1 MSNTGADG
9 AHVVSLRTSVF
20 PMVPSETSWTRQVAE
35 FGAIL
40 DDVANSVTSW
50 TELEQGILQVVDANV
65 AHVLLLHGERS
76 AMAGSARQLDVVLGR
91 VEVNAVDVEAVMC
104 FFLVPLVF
112 VLLGPLPPPQQGR
125 GHQAVPAHCR
135 PARCSTHTI

>member
-1 MSNTGADG
+1 MMSNTGADG

-91 VEVNAVDVEAVMC
+91 VEVNAVSTA
-104 FFLVPLVF
+104 
-112 VLLGPLPPPQQGR
+112 
-125 GHQAVPAHCR
+125 PAMSGSQID
-135 PARCSTHTI
+135 ATSTA